1 MLDIQVNIE
10 GDKIIIE
17 GLQRLTGQLPS
28 ALQAALDS
36 SAIGIHREA
45 HGLLSGPGAKGT
57 SERVPGRKSLKW
69 TPQSVPAG
77 GYPVPV
83 RTGNLRNH
91 LNLLL
96 HGQTKSDEYGS
107 YSAGEFESIVYDST
121 PYANVI
127 HEGRGTSKKYGPR
140 RFITDALE
148 RFNQGDRIKKSIE
161 EEIERLRR

>member
-1 MLDIQVNIE
+1 MLDIQITIE
-10 GDKIIIE
+10 NEKVIIQ
-17 GLQRLTGQLPS
+17 GLQRLTSQLPS
-28 ALQAALDS
+28 AIQFSLDKM
-36 SAIGIHREA
+36 AMGIHREA
-45 HGLLSGPGAKGT
+45 YALLSGPGAKGT
-57 SERVPGRKSLKW
+57 SEKVPGRKSLKW
-69 TPQSVPAG
+69 TPQSIPAG

-91 LNLLL
+91 LDLLL

-107 YSAGEFESIVYDST
+107 FSAGQFESIVYNST

-148 RFNQGDRIKKSIE
+148 RFNQSDRIRKIIE
-161 EEIERLRR
+161 EEIAKIRK